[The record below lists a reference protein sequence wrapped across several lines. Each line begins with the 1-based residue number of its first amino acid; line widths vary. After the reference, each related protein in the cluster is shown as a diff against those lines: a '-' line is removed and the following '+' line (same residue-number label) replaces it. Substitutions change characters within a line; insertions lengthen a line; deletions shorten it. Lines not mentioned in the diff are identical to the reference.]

1 MQTYL
6 DCIPCLVRQALEA
19 ARMATSDEKIH
30 EAVLRGV
37 LDMAGRMPMDQS
49 PPVMGRRIH
58 GLIRELCGDPDP
70 YRDVKARFNRAAL
83 ALYPRCKAIVDGADD
98 PFETAVR
105 LAIAGN
111 VIDFGALSGLDEK
124 TVSDSISQ
132 ALDAELFGDLGRFRD
147 ALDRAGRILYL
158 GDNCG
163 EIVFDRL
170 LIEQLLPRD
179 VTYAVRGRPVIN
191 DVTVAD
197 AEMTGMTALV
207 PVMDNGTDIP
217 GTVLEACSPEF
228 RTRFHQADLVIAKG
242 QGNYETLSD
251 EDHPIVFL
259 FKAKCPVIARHVGC
273 ETGRLV
279 VQGPT

>member
-6 DCIPCLVRQALEA
+6 DCIPCFVRQALEA

-30 EAVLRGV
+30 EAVLRRV
-37 LDMAGRMPMDQS
+37 LNMAGRMPMDQS

-58 GLIRELCGDPDP
+58 RLIRELCGDADP
-70 YRDVKARFNRAAL
+70 YRAVKERFNRAAL
-83 ALYPRCKAIVDGADD
+83 ALYPQCRARVEEADD
-98 PFETAVR
+98 PLETAVR

-111 VIDFGALSGLDEK
+111 VIDFGALSDLDEK
-124 TVSDSISQ
+124 AISASISQ
-132 ALDAELFGDLGRFRD
+132 ALEAKLFGDLGRFRE
-147 ALDRAGRILYL
+147 ALHRAGRILYL

-170 LIEQLLPRD
+170 LIEQLLPRE
-179 VTYAVRGRPVIN
+179 VTFVVRGRPVIN
-191 DVTVAD
+191 DVTMTD
-197 AEMTGMTALV
+197 AETSGMTRLV
-207 PVMDNGTDIP
+207 PVIDNGSDIP
-217 GTVLEACSPEF
+217 GTVLAECAPEF
-228 RTRFHQADLVIAKG
+228 GDLFRQADLVIAKG

-279 VQGPT
+279 VQGPS